1 MPWYTT
7 IGACARQL
15 MQASSVKYSI
25 TLVKPEII
33 QWLAVANADHPNSAL
48 VGLLFAY
55 LLL

>member
-1 MPWYTT
+1 MLWYTT

-33 QWLAVANADHPNSAL
+33 QWLAVANADHPNSAF
-48 VGLLFAY
+48 VGLLLAY